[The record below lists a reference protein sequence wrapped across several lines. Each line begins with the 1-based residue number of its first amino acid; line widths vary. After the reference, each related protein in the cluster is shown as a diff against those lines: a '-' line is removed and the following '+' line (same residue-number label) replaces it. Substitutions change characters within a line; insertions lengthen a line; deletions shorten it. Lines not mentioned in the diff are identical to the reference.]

1 MPTRKSLDP
10 GSSEIDSDVIWSI
23 QRNKTLVYYT
33 QGMAA
38 CKKLLADSPAL
49 QL

>member
-1 MPTRKSLDP
+1 MGMPPRKSLDP
-10 GSSEIDSDVIWSI
+10 RSSIDSDVI
-23 QRNKTLVYYT
+23 QRNKTLVYYI